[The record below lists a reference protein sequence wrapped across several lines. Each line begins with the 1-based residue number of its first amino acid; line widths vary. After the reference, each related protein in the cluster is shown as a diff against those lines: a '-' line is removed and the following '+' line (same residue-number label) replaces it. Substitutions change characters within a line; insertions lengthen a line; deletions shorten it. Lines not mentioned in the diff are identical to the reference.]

1 METPFADEF
10 FEFAFSLPPQP
21 SNPTNLREAGTICE
35 TKRFDSFYNATGD
48 RIVLPAGQ
56 RFTAKDV
63 RNYDSAL
70 TVTTYWNSRQD
81 LEKIVLEIKSPYMKA
96 GLKHAVPEY
105 HSFNIDARHITIS
118 GEPRCL
124 FHYREELREYGAG
137 LQQQGYDT
145 EATRHMQHLMSYM
158 WDVFA
163 VEIHAFN
170 TFQELID
177 VERFLEHKYL
187 WMIFRPGDIVYV
199 REAQPRAFLLE
210 RMYQSGSM
218 WELQGHCVDYDGET
232 FGFKHFSTTIS
243 SYDGPQLLSELHAVS
258 FNYLPPDEQ
267 QAVKAQLVARGRK
280 FVGIHG
286 RQYLYYSGK
295 SGNSPAVALQ
305 TRIMADRKG
314 YDAQSSIY
322 ELGLSSEKK
331 KFKVEDVPEQMT
343 EDELMLCNNSVA
355 GYSLRENS
363 WKTFDIDSISEITFD
378 SQAFDALIL
387 SDDKKQPILSS
398 VRVHEEKSLSFDD
411 LVKEKGRGMI
421 FLLYGEPGVG
431 KTLTA
436 ESVADYCRKPLLRLD
451 AGTLGTTPSSV
462 EKGLKDAFLLAE
474 RWHALLLLDEADIYL
489 EQRKSKNLVHNG
501 IVSVFLRMIEYYHGI
516 LFLTT
521 NRIESFDRAF
531 ISRIHLSIYYP
542 PLTQSS
548 RRELLYTFL
557 KQTSEQSAEALSIT
571 GALEEIA
578 EEPLN
583 GRQVRNLV
591 RTACALAFS
600 DDSAGGYIIRRHL
613 EMALQP
619 MKQFARN
626 MEQVLLRNKQQG
638 QDKEDDEEEQQVE
651 EDPPRDEEEE
661 ENYERGEFEDEGEEE
676 WDTDA
681 DLEDEEQD
689 GEDDDEGFE
698 VQPSKRIRLF

>member
-295 SGNSPAVALQ
+295 SGKSPAVALQ
-305 TRIMADRKG
+305 TRIMAD
-314 YDAQSSIY
+314 Q
-322 ELGLSSEKK
+322 
-331 KFKVEDVPEQMT
+331 
-343 EDELMLCNNSVA
+343 
-355 GYSLRENS
+355 
-363 WKTFDIDSISEITFD
+363 
-378 SQAFDALIL
+378 
-387 SDDKKQPILSS
+387 
-398 VRVHEEKSLSFDD
+398 
-411 LVKEKGRGMI
+411 
-421 FLLYGEPGVG
+421 
-431 KTLTA
+431 
-436 ESVADYCRKPLLRLD
+436 SVADYCQKPLLRLD

-600 DDSAGGYIIRRHL
+600 DDSEGGYIIRRHL